1 MREGK
6 SATSWIEATRARP
19 CPVCGKPDW
28 CTTTADGGT
37 IHCRRGADRPAPP
50 GFRRKD
56 TASDGAARFV
66 RIGQSDSLAFDPA
79 IYRVPVTVQPVR
91 KAPARPWADEAAEYA
106 AAARDRL
113 DLLADHLGV
122 RLDVLEA
129 MGVGWTGKA
138 WSFPYRDG
146 DGQVVGI
153 ATRLPDDKKRAV
165 RSSSTGLLY
174 APDRWSQ
181 GDGPVYVVEGASD
194 TAALTGLGLAA
205 VGRPSNTGGAAHLAR
220 LLREWPAHRGIVVV
234 GERDEKPDG
243 AWPGRDGAVSVA
255 EKLAALLCRD
265 ILWTLPPEGVKD
277 SRAFAAQAT
286 ATEIVAVYAAAA
298 VIVPAKAPRHHEV
311 ATVPTD
317 EPRDLQSFR
326 DDLLVAKRTAVATVG
341 IHVDRSPTGAG
352 KTASTIA
359 ALLEVGRTKTVQAL
373 PTHANIAERRQEMI
387 DGGHSPDR
395 IGVVPKL
402 TEENCVMFDDAEA
415 ARAAGL
421 SHGEAVCRGCHH
433 RNACEYLQLKAQ
445 AERRQHLITTAEHFQ
460 RSHGSKS
467 MRGREVVIVDEKP
480 DLTLAPRIH
489 CSEADMT
496 GVVTFLDRI
505 VSEGNSRAIRSLEDW
520 GADPTPAADAGVEV
534 AATANGLR
542 CMAEDVLAAMRA
554 VTEPGAI
561 EQSID
566 ASGLPSGWQQQV
578 KRVMAA
584 HALAPPPQDAMRL
597 LVALA
602 AGDASSVWVTA
613 DRTLDGIIV
622 RHALVHWRVDLN
634 GLRVVLLDGTADVA
648 SLSRLAGHEVRDIT
662 PTGHP
667 PTLHAVVQRP
677 RPISRKTSAAVVR
690 DIIEAVIEESGAARI
705 GLIGL
710 KTHMEQLMNPD
721 EPDCLAQ
728 CIRDRI
734 TMHAHFGQGPDR
746 ASNEWH
752 RDCDLLLVVG
762 TPRPN
767 PGDVRRLLVVQGEIE
782 AAQYDVA
789 WGRGTWDASKVEG
802 GTECLWSFDYTD
814 PAWRAA
820 HQAITR
826 ANLLQAVGRAR
837 AGLAEGIP
845 AIVLTDEPLGLPV
858 DMLPIGERSITTR
871 RVLEAM
877 RAAETAFRSG
887 ETTIPSPEEGSGR
900 ACPKN
905 RGESPIG
912 NSLLLIGTSPLFL
925 GQRLSGIIQAS
936 GLDAREVSRALRD
949 AAEQGDVHQPAPG
962 YWCLGPAP
970 AEPITDAVPTGLG
983 RPPEVESRVA
993 STRATIERLA
1003 DAAPDRIVTTNQYVE
1018 AEARAARST
1027 AMKNLGEAVE
1037 AREVVQLDR
1046 GLYATDLPVARVER
1060 TAAAR
1065 AWINDPRPGQ
1075 EDSEP
1080 VCITITTRSGVSSVV
1095 AVCPAGEV
1103 ETHITLLA
1111 AGDTEVPHEDITSI
1125 TARRGRARR

>member
-6 SATSWIEATRARP
+6 SATTWIEATRARP
-19 CPVCGKPDW
+19 CPVCCKPDW
-28 CTTTADGGT
+28 CTATADGGT
-37 IHCRRGADRPAPP
+37 IHCRRGGDLAAPP

-66 RIGQSDSLAFDPA
+66 RIGQSDSLAYDPA
-79 IYRVPVTVQPVR
+79 VYRVPVTTKPVR
-91 KAPARPWADEAAEYA
+91 KTPSRCWAADAEEFA
-106 AAARDRL
+106 AAARGRL
-113 DLLADHLGV
+113 HLLAADLGV

-129 MGVGWTGKA
+129 MGVGWTGSA
-138 WSFPYRDG
+138 WSFPSRDG
-146 DGQVVGI
+146 DGEIIGI
-153 ATRLPDDKKRAV
+153 ATRHPDGSKKAMRTSGIAIF
-165 RSSSTGLLY
+165 Y
-174 APDRWSQ
+174 APERWSQ
-181 GDGPVYVVEGASD
+181 SDGPIYVVEGASD

-243 AWPGRDGAVSVA
+243 AWPGRDGAVRVA
-255 EKLAALLCRD
+255 ETLAAMLCRD
-265 ILWTLPPEGVKD
+265 IAWTLPPEGVKD

-286 ATEIVAVYAAAA
+286 AAEIVATYAAAV
-298 VIVPAKAPRHHEV
+298 VIVPAKAPPPHEV
-311 ATVPTD
+311 AMVPTD

-352 KTASTIA
+352 KTASTIK
-359 ALLEVGRTKTVQAL
+359 ALLDIGDTKTITAL
-373 PTHANIAERRQEMI
+373 PTHANITERRQEMI

-421 SHGEAVCRGCHH
+421 SHGEAVCRGCDH
-433 RNACEYLQLKAQ
+433 RNGCEYLRLKAQ
-445 AERRQHLITTAEHFQ
+445 AERRQHLITTAEHFT
-460 RSHGSKS
+460 RSYWSKQLQE
-467 MRGREVVIVDEKP
+467 REVVIVDERP
-480 DLTLAPRIH
+480 DLTLAPRIQ
-489 CSEADMT
+489 CSEADIT
-496 GVVTFLDRI
+496 GVIEFLDRI
-505 VSEGNSRAIRSLEDW
+505 VSEGNARAVRSLEDW
-520 GADPTPAADAGVEV
+520 GANPTPAADAGVEV
-534 AATANGLR
+534 ASTAHGLR
-542 CMAEDVLAAMRA
+542 CMAEDVLAGMQA

-584 HALAPPPQDAMRL
+584 NALAPPPPDAMRL

-613 DRTLDGIIV
+613 DRTRDGIIV
-622 RHALVHWRVDLN
+622 RHALAHWRVDLT
-634 GLRVVLLDGTADVA
+634 GKRAVLLDGTADVS

-662 PTGHP
+662 PTGHL

-677 RPISRKTSAAVVR
+677 VRISRGTSATRVR
-690 DIIEAVIEESGAARI
+690 DILEAVIEESSEARI

-710 KTHMEQLMNPD
+710 KPHVERLMAPD
-721 EPDCLAQ
+721 DPDALAPR
-728 CIRDRI
+728 IRARI

-767 PGDVRRLLVVQGEIE
+767 PGDVRRLLIVQGKIE
-782 AAQYDVA
+782 AAQGDGA
-789 WGRGTWDASKVEG
+789 WGDATWDASTVDG
-802 GTECLWSFDYTD
+802 GTERLQSRGYTD

-826 ANLLQAVGRAR
+826 ASLLQAVGRAR
-837 AGLAEGIP
+837 AGLAEGRP

-858 DMLPIGERSITTR
+858 DMRPIVVRSRTTR

-887 ETTIPSPEEGSGR
+887 ETTISAPEDGADRARPNNWGS
-900 ACPKN
+900 
-905 RGESPIG
+905 SPIG
-912 NSLLLIGTSPLFL
+912 NSLLLIGDDPRFI
-925 GQRLSGIIQAS
+925 GQRREGIVRAT
-936 GLDAREVSRALRD
+936 GLPVRDVSRALRD
-949 AAEQGDVHQPAPG
+949 AAERGDVHQPAPG

-970 AEPITDAVPTGLG
+970 AEPVATAIPTGLG

-1003 DAAPDRIVTTNQYVE
+1003 DAAPDRIVTTGQYVE

-1046 GLYATDLPVARVER
+1046 GLYAADLPVARVER
-1060 TAAAR
+1060 RSEAR
-1065 AWINDPRPGQ
+1065 AWITDPRPGQ
-1075 EDSEP
+1075 EDSGP
-1080 VCITITTRSGVSSVV
+1080 VCITITTKAGVSRVV

-1103 ETHITLLA
+1103 ETHLTLLA
-1111 AGDTEVPHEDITSI
+1111 ADGSQVPHDEIESI
-1125 TARRGRARR
+1125 TARRVRPR